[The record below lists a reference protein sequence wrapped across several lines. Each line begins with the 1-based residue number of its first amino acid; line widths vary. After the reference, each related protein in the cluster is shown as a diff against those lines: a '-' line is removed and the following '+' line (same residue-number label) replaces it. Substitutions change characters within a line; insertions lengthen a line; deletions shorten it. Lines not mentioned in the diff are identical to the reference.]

1 LLYVEDLV
9 DINKVNR
16 LAQRMRG
23 RVKVSS
29 SGKPHISVRML
40 PGDEQLE
47 LLTRI
52 FSIFANSVA

>member
-1 LLYVEDLV
+1 
-9 DINKVNR
+9 
-16 LAQRMRG
+16 MRG